1 MTLLLRVK
9 IIVVGLLV
17 VALAL
22 VLVLRERESGGVL
35 PAGDAA
41 EEQMGR
47 GVQSVVVVFADR
59 TASRLVEERRETEV
73 PEDAAERAKKILEE
87 LARGPQSRDAVRT
100 LPEGTGII
108 RVFFDEHGGAC
119 VDFTREL
126 VENHP
131 GGSTGELFT
140 IRSVVQTLARNFPNV
155 DSVTFL
161 VDGREIETI
170 AGHIDAT
177 VPFDVEQYR

>member
-1 MTLLLRVK
+1 MSLLRVK
-9 IIVVGLLV
+9 LIVVGLVV

-22 VLVLRERESGGVL
+22 ILILREREPGAGL
-35 PAGDAA
+35 PEGDAA

-59 TASRLVEERRETEV
+59 SASRLIEERRDIEV
-73 PEDAAERAKKILEE
+73 PGDRAGRARRILEE
-87 LARGPQSRDAVRT
+87 LARGPEGREAVRT
-100 LPEGTGII
+100 LPEGTGIKS
-108 RVFFDEHGGAC
+108 VFFDEHGGAF

-126 VENHP
+126 VDEHP

-140 IRSVVQTLARNFPNV
+140 IRSVVQTLARNFPDV
-155 DSVTFL
+155 RSVVFL
-161 VDGREIETI
+161 VDGREIETV

-177 VPFDVEQYR
+177 VPFSVEQYR

>member
-1 MTLLLRVK
+1 MSLLRVK
-9 IIVVGLLV
+9 IIVVGLIV

-22 VLVLRERESGGVL
+22 ILVLREREPGGVL

-59 TASRLVEERRETEV
+59 AASRLLEERRDIEV
-73 PEDAAERAKKILEE
+73 PEDRAERAKKILEE
-87 LARGPQSRDAVRT
+87 LIRGPQSAGAVRT

-108 RVFFDEHGGAC
+108 RVFFDERGGVF

-140 IRSVVQTLARNFPNV
+140 IRSVVQTLSRNFPDV
-155 DSVTFL
+155 ESVGFL

-177 VPFDVEQYR
+177 VPFDVGQYR